1 MAPPERGDPEQ
12 ARQDALALL
21 EIMRRSGWYERG
33 SVQELEVAYN
43 WSATRLPLD
52 VIDQYLAAGL
62 TSPWVAAACFRE
74 LDSSPEQVRAAGNGK
89 PIDIGIGSMS
99 LEDFAEVVVSRARPE
114 PC

>member
-43 WSATRLPLD
+43 WSATRLP
-52 VIDQYLAAGL
+52 
-62 TSPWVAAACFRE
+62 
-74 LDSSPEQVRAAGNGK
+74 
-89 PIDIGIGSMS
+89 
-99 LEDFAEVVVSRARPE
+99 
-114 PC
+114 